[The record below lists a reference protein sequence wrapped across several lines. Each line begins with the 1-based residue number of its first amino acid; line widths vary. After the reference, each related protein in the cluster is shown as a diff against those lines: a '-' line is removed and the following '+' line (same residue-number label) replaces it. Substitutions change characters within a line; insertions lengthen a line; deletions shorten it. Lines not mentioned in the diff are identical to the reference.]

1 MTVKTGNT
9 SRRLS
14 MGNKKRVVHEVN
26 PEADSIVLVNLPGK
40 RFVLK
45 LQGIHSDGVDLIS
58 ITTPEERVVD
68 IVTYPEEYNVFGMVV
83 WKADNEDD
91 E

>member
-1 MTVKTGNT
+1 MVKK
-9 SRRLS
+9 L
-14 MGNKKRVVHEVN
+14 VHEIN
-26 PEADSIVLVNLPGK
+26 AEADSTVLVNLPGK

-45 LQGIHSDGVDLIS
+45 LQGIHLDGVDLIS
-58 ITTPEERVVD
+58 ITDLEGRIAD

-83 WKADNEDD
+83 WKDDSEDD